1 MPAVARQRLWLLA
14 APLCMLGNPL
24 IGNAADFASLGSRL
38 DGDLKALS
46 SGKSEGGGMSPSADV
61 FPILSAREDVKK
73 LLADEET
80 FRTMVSI
87 GLPTGNLQMVHA
99 CNITTSHDPAC
110 PLLVLLPSC
119 ILSSSS
125 QPPIILF
132 NLFKRLEPTVRDPD
146 EFMDAAMY
154 AACAMPA
161 L

>member
-87 GLPTGNLQMVHA
+87 GLPTGNLQMVGA
-99 CNITTSHDPAC
+99 CLQHHHLSR
-110 PLLVLLPSC
+110 SC
-119 ILSSSS
+119 LSSSCLITELH
-125 QPPIILF
+125 PVLVI
-132 NLFKRLEPTVRDPD
+132 
-146 EFMDAAMY
+146 AA
-154 AACAMPA
+154 ANHSFQLVQTP
-161 L
+161 